1 MNQNKPL
8 NEYTIEE
15 LEKVELQLW
24 RTRHEA
30 QVTLERSSNDINVI
44 NEMIKKKQ
52 EDN

>member
-15 LEKVELQLW
+15 LEKIELQLW

-30 QVTLERSSNDINVI
+30 QVTLERSA
-44 NEMIKKKQ
+44 NELNIIAEIIKKKQ

>member
-15 LEKVELQLW
+15 LEKLELQLW

-30 QVTLERSSNDINVI
+30 QVTLERSFNDINII